1 MRQNDTVIIGVIGT
15 GVTGKGL
22 VELALN
28 AGCSVILKSRQES
41 TLENA
46 MTIIS
51 GKFSKKMDP
60 DELQNTLSNVETTTR
75 FESLSRADIIIESV
89 VEDLHIKRD
98 LFQKLELIC
107 NDDTVLAS
115 NTSSL
120 SISKIA
126 TYLQY
131 PNRVVGLH
139 FFNPIP
145 KMSLVE
151 IIKGDKTSSAVIEK
165 CRNIAIKLN
174 KTPIVAKDSPGFIVN
189 RLLFSMIN
197 EGCCL
202 LEEGV
207 ANVEDIDTAMKLGTR
222 HPMGPFELADLIGID
237 LCAEISTNLN
247 KCFDDDNKFK
257 CGTLLLQT
265 LVNEKRYGQKSR
277 KGFYDY

>member
-1 MRQNDTVIIGVIGT
+1 MKQNDTVIIGVIGT

-22 VELALN
+22 VELALKT
-28 AGCSVILKSRQES
+28 GCSVILKSRRES
-41 TLENA
+41 TLDNA
-46 MTIIS
+46 MTVIS
-51 GKFSKKMDP
+51 GRLSKIMDP
-60 DELQNTLSNVETTTR
+60 EELQNTLSNVETTTK
-75 FESLSRADIIIESV
+75 FESLSQADIIIESV

-107 NDDTVLAS
+107 NEDTVLAS

-120 SISKIA
+120 LISKIA

-131 PNRVVGLH
+131 PNRMVGLH

-145 KMSLVE
+145 KMKLVE
-151 IIKGDKTSSAVIEK
+151 IIKGDKTSNEVIEK
-165 CRNIAIKLN
+165 SRDIAIKLN
-174 KTPIVAKDSPGFIVN
+174 KTPIVVNDSPGFIVN

-197 EGCCL
+197 EACCL
-202 LEEGV
+202 LEDGI
-207 ANVEDIDTAMKLGTR
+207 ASVEDIDTAMKLGTR

-237 LCAEISTNLN
+237 LCAEISMNLD
-247 KCFDDDNKFK
+247 KSFDEDKFK
-257 CGTLLLQT
+257 CSNLLLQT